1 MELSNIEKLLKK
13 YDNAETSLQEEQVL
27 KNYFNNNDDVPTHL
41 LEYKSLFN
49 YFNES
54 SEEQFTKTIQLK
66 PRRSNWAWLSVA
78 AAIVLTISIY
88 TFKNDDGISDSDRR
102 EAELA
107 YIETQKAFQ
116 LISQNLNK
124 GENIAMAGLQEFEKA
139 QNKVF
144 KTKNRK
150 VQY

>member
-1 MELSNIEKLLKK
+1 MELSNIEKLLIK
-13 YDNAETSLQEEQVL
+13 YDNAETSLQEEKVL
-27 KNYFNNNDDVPTHL
+27 KNYFNNNNNVPTHL
-41 LEYKSLFN
+41 LEYKALFG

-88 TFKNDDGISDSDRR
+88 TFRNDDGLSDSERR

-124 GENIAMAGLQEFEKA
+124 GGNVAIAGLQEFEKA

-144 KTKNRK
+144 KTTK
-150 VQY
+150 

>member
-1 MELSNIEKLLKK
+1 M
-13 YDNAETSLQEEQVL
+13 
-27 KNYFNNNDDVPTHL
+27 
-41 LEYKSLFN
+41 FN
-49 YFNES
+49 YFNQS

-66 PRRSNWAWLSVA
+66 PRRSNWKWLSIA
-78 AAIVLTISIY
+78 AAIVINQYLYIR
-88 TFKNDDGISDSDRR
+88 NDDGISDSERR

-144 KTKNRK
+144 KNK
-150 VQY
+150 

>member
-13 YDNAETSLQEEQVL
+13 YDNAETSLQEEQAL
-27 KNYFNNNDDVPTHL
+27 KNYFNNNDNVPPHL

-66 PRRSNWAWLSVA
+66 PRRSYWAWLSVA

-88 TFKNDDGISDSDRR
+88 TFRNDDGISDSDRL

-144 KTKNRK
+144 KTKK
-150 VQY
+150 

>member
-13 YDNAETSLQEEQVL
+13 YENAETSLQEEKVL
-27 KNYFNNNDDVPTHL
+27 KNYFINNNNVPAHL
-41 LEYKSLFN
+41 LEYKAMFG

-66 PRRSNWAWLSVA
+66 PRRPNWAWLSVA

-88 TFKNDDGISDSDRR
+88 TFRNDDGISDSERR

-144 KTKNRK
+144 KSTK
-150 VQY
+150 

>member
-13 YDNAETSLQEEQVL
+13 YENAETSLQEEKVL
-27 KNYFNNNDDVPTHL
+27 KNYFINNNNVPAHL
-41 LEYKSLFN
+41 LEYKAMFG

-88 TFKNDDGISDSDRR
+88 TFRNDDGISDSERR

-144 KTKNRK
+144 KSTK
-150 VQY
+150 

>member
-1 MELSNIEKLLKK
+1 MELSNIEKLLIK
-13 YDNAETSLQEEQVL
+13 YENAETSLQEEKVL
-27 KNYFNNNDDVPTHL
+27 KNYFNNNNNVPTHL
-41 LEYKSLFN
+41 LEYKAMFG

-66 PRRSNWAWLSVA
+66 PRRLNWAWLSVA

-88 TFKNDDGISDSDRR
+88 TFRNDDGISDSERR

-144 KTKNRK
+144 KSTKHK
-150 VQY
+150 